1 MKIRPYGDT
10 LSDGKVQSSFTLPCK
25 ADEAGLEAA
34 KQFAKQMG
42 YLDPNIVHAEEIGEG
57 FSFFVVYG
65 SVPYLVETD
74 DIKVEKIETPTLS
87 RGEIEELI
95 ENEIGRD
102 VIFIGASTGT
112 DAHTVGIDAIMNMKG
127 FAGHYGLERYKHIKA
142 HNLGSQVPNEEFV
155 RQAKLL
161 HADVLLVS
169 QTVTQKDVH
178 LKNMVNLVEILEA
191 ENMRQDVIL
200 IAGGA
205 RITHELAKELGYDA
219 GFGPKKY
226 AEDVASFA
234 INELIKRKRND
245 S

>member
-112 DAHTVGIDAIMNMKG
+112 DAHTVGIDAIMNMG
-127 FAGHYGLERYKHIKA
+127 GLPDITDSSDTNTSKPITWEVRCQTK
-142 HNLGSQVPNEEFV
+142 NLSV
-155 RQAKLL
+155 RLNCCMPMC
-161 HADVLLVS
+161 S
-169 QTVTQKDVH
+169 W
-178 LKNMVNLVEILEA
+178 
-191 ENMRQDVIL
+191 
-200 IAGGA
+200 
-205 RITHELAKELGYDA
+205 
-219 GFGPKKY
+219 
-226 AEDVASFA
+226 
-234 INELIKRKRND
+234 
-245 S
+245 